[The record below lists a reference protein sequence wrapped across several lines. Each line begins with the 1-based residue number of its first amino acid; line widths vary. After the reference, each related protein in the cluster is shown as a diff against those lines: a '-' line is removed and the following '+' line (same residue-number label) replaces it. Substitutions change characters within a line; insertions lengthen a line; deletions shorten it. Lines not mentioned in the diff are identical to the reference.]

1 MLTLLLGALFGA
13 IVLLAPGWT
22 VARAAGVGR
31 LSALALAPAISAVI
45 LSAAQVLTSALSL
58 HWMAWGPPVVIGL
71 IAALGFPA
79 RVMRRKG
86 WIRIGPTLAGSTRLR
101 ADQRAW
107 LLGGAVVA
115 GAVAV
120 AAATAAPKASWPA
133 QAYDVTFHVNAITVM
148 REVGDASPFG
158 GLWPIYQG
166 YRVFYPTLWHAIAV
180 FIPGSA
186 IQATNALLLGCALF
200 VWPALLTGML
210 AALRRTLGEGWAR
223 TTGLTV
229 ALASTTAAVP
239 VLMTSLTV
247 WPYVLS
253 VLTLPGIL
261 AVLGTALRDI
271 LDRTCTPGT
280 SLGALIV
287 IGAGAVLAHGAG
299 AFNVLAISLPFVAAA
314 MHHVLRLGGRGRRI
328 MLRVLP
334 LLAAGALIG
343 GWVMRQQVASVLSYQ
358 RPAGG
363 WDGAAETVKRI
374 LLDVPQYGVVPPI
387 AWIPAGALFT
397 ILVFMGAWQAHH
409 DASLRPWVALWLM
422 AVMIVLLTSGPAWPG
437 RQIGA
442 PWYLQEAR
450 IMPLATLPAIL
461 LAARG
466 LSGLLAALE
475 QRGPMWRRGRAR
487 LRGSALATA
496 VVLAAVACRVPLLHS
511 LVASVWDPRHIQHG
525 TLATVDELVLLERSR
540 SVLPDDAVVLGA
552 PARGAGYVWPMTGLH
567 GVYMSRSEPYYPS
580 DMGSV
585 ALLWSD
591 FGADESTT
599 ALVCGQLERL
609 GVEYFLAQEDPMA
622 AGAEYGAATAWW
634 DAPLIRPP
642 LRGVE
647 LVDSEGDATLWR
659 ITGCG

>member
-13 IVLLAPGWT
+13 TVLLAPGWA
-22 VARAAGVGR
+22 VARSAGVGR
-31 LSALALAPAISAVI
+31 LPAFALAPAV
-45 LSAAQVLTSALSL
+45 SAAIISVAQMLTSALSL

-71 IAALGFPA
+71 MALLGLPA
-79 RVMRRKG
+79 RVLRRKG

-101 ADQRAW
+101 ADELAW
-107 LLGGAVVA
+107 LLGGAACA
-115 GAVAV
+115 GAVAM
-120 AAATAAPKASWPA
+120 AAAMAAPKASWPA

-148 REVGDASPFG
+148 REIGDASPFG

-166 YRVFYPTLWHAIAV
+166 YRAFYPTLWHAIAV

-186 IQATNALLLGCALF
+186 IQATNALLLGCAVL
-200 VWPALLTGML
+200 VWPAALTGML
-210 AALRRTLGEGWAR
+210 TALRRTLGEGWAR
-223 TTGLTV
+223 VTGLTV
-229 ALASTTAAVP
+229 ALASTTVALP

-253 VLTLPGIL
+253 VIALPGVL

-271 LDRTCTPGT
+271 LDRTCTPGI
-280 SLGALIV
+280 SLGVLVV
-287 IGAGAVLAHGAG
+287 IGGGTVLAHGAG
-299 AFNVLAISLPFVAAA
+299 AFNVLVVSLPFVIAV
-314 MHHVLRLGGRGRRI
+314 MSHVIRLGGRGRRI

-334 LLAAGALIG
+334 LLTAAALLG
-343 GWVMRQQVASVLSYQ
+343 GWVMGEQVFSVLSYE

-363 WDGAAETVKRI
+363 WDGILDALRRI
-374 LLDVPQYGVVPPI
+374 ILDAPQYGIVPPI

-397 ILVFMGAWQAHH
+397 ALAVVGAWQARH

-422 AVMIVLLTSGPAWPG
+422 AAVIVLLTSGPAWPG
-437 RQIGA
+437 RQIGS

-450 IMPLATLPAIL
+450 IMPLVTIPAML

-466 LSGLLAALE
+466 ISGLLAVEPA
-475 QRGPMWRRGRAR
+475 RPPRRRGGDRPRSA
-487 LRGSALATA
+487 ALAA
-496 VVLAAVACRVPLLHS
+496 VVLMAVACRVPLLHT
-511 LVASVWDPRHIQHG
+511 LVASVWDPHRIQHG

-552 PARGAGYVWPMTGLH
+552 PARGAGYVWPMTGIH
-567 GVYMSRSEPYYPS
+567 GVYMSRSEPYHPS

-585 ALLWSD
+585 ARLWPG
-591 FGADESTT
+591 FGVDETTT
-599 ALVCGQLERL
+599 ALVCSRLDSL
-609 GVEYFLAQEDPMA
+609 GVEYFLAQEDPTA
-622 AGAEYGAATAWW
+622 AGAEYGAARAWW

-642 LRGVE
+642 ARGVE

>member
-409 DASLRPWVALWLM
+409 DVSLRPWVALWLM

-442 PWYLQEAR
+442 PGTSKRRGSCPWRHSPRSSSPRAVSVVCS
-450 IMPLATLPAIL
+450 PLSSS
-461 LAARG
+461 AARCGAEAG
-466 LSGLLAALE
+466 LDCEAARSPPPSCSPQWHAGCRCCTAWSPRCGTHAISSMARWPLSTSSSS
-475 QRGPMWRRGRAR
+475 WRGRGASFPTTRWSWAR
-487 LRGSALATA
+487 QPE
-496 VVLAAVACRVPLLHS
+496 VP
-511 LVASVWDPRHIQHG
+511 G
-525 TLATVDELVLLERSR
+525 T
-540 SVLPDDAVVLGA
+540 
-552 PARGAGYVWPMTGLH
+552 
-567 GVYMSRSEPYYPS
+567 
-580 DMGSV
+580 
-585 ALLWSD
+585 
-591 FGADESTT
+591 
-599 ALVCGQLERL
+599 CG
-609 GVEYFLAQEDPMA
+609 P
-622 AGAEYGAATAWW
+622 
-634 DAPLIRPP
+634 
-642 LRGVE
+642 
-647 LVDSEGDATLWR
+647 
-659 ITGCG
+659 